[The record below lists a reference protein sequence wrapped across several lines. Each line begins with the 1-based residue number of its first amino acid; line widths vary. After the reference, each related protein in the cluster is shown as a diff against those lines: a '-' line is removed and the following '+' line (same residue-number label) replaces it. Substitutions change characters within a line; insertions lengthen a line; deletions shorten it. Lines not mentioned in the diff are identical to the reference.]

1 MISLNVKPY
10 CDGCDYFEPE
20 KSSVIYADNSSYM
33 VEVMCENRRKCDRI
47 EVYLRREMEKEDNSS
62 YEN

>member
-20 KSSVIYADNSSYM
+20 KSTVIYANNSSYV
-33 VEVMCENRRKCDRI
+33 VEVMCKNRRKCDRI
-47 EVYLRREMEKEDNSS
+47 EAYLKRKMEKE
-62 YEN
+62 EK

>member
-1 MISLNVKPY
+1 MISLNIKPY

-20 KSSVIYADNSSYM
+20 KSTVIYADNSSY
-33 VEVMCENRRKCDRI
+33 VNVMCENRRKCDAI
-47 EVYLRREMEKEDNSS
+47 EACLRREMKKEDHVS

>member
-10 CDGCDYFEPE
+10 CDNCDYFEPE
-20 KSSVIYADNSSYM
+20 KSSVIYADRNSYT
-33 VEVMCENRRKCDRI
+33 EVMCENRRKCDGI
-47 EVYLRREMEKEDNSS
+47 EAYLRREMEKEDHNS

>member
-1 MISLNVKPY
+1 MISLNIKPY

-20 KSSVIYADNSSYM
+20 KSSIVYADNISY
-33 VEVMCENRRKCDRI
+33 VNVMCKNRHKCDAI
-47 EVYLRREMEKEDNSS
+47 EAYLKRKIKKEDHSS

>member
-10 CDGCDYFEPE
+10 CDGCAYFEPE

-33 VEVMCENRRKCDRI
+33 VEVICEKRRKCDRI
-47 EVYLRREMEKEDNSS
+47 EAYLRREMEKEVNSS

>member
-10 CDGCDYFEPE
+10 CDNCDYFEPE
-20 KSSVIYADNSSYM
+20 KSSVIYADEVSY
-33 VEVMCENRRKCDRI
+33 VEVMCKNKRKCDNI
-47 EVYLRREMEKEDNSS
+47 EAYLRREMQKEDHAS

>member
-10 CDGCDYFEPE
+10 CDGCAYFEPE
-20 KSSVIYADNSSYM
+20 KSSIIYAADNSSYM
-33 VEVMCENRRKCDRI
+33 EVMCENRRKCDAI
-47 EVYLRREMEKEDNSS
+47 EVHLRREMEKEDRDS

>member
-10 CDGCDYFEPE
+10 CDGCAYFEPE
-20 KSSVIYADNSSYM
+20 KSTVIYADNSSCM
-33 VEVMCENRRKCDRI
+33 VEVMCENRHKCDQI
-47 EVYLRREMEKEDNSS
+47 EAYLKRAMEKEDHDS

>member
-10 CDGCDYFEPE
+10 CDNCDYFEPE
-20 KSSVIYADNSSYM
+20 ISSIMYADNSSRM

-47 EVYLRREMEKEDNSS
+47 EAYLRREMEKEDHDS

>member
-10 CDGCDYFEPE
+10 CDNCCYFEPE
-20 KSSVIYADNSSYM
+20 KSSVIYADNSSY
-33 VEVMCENRRKCDRI
+33 VNVMCENRRKCDAI
-47 EVYLRREMEKEDNSS
+47 EAYLRREMEKEDRDS

>member
-10 CDGCDYFEPE
+10 CDNCSYFEPE
-20 KSSVIYADNSSYM
+20 KSSVMYADNSTCV
-33 VEVMCENRRKCDRI
+33 VEVMCKNKRKCDRI
-47 EVYLRREMEKEDNSS
+47 EAYLRCEMEKEDHDS

>member
-10 CDGCDYFEPE
+10 CDNCDYFEPE
-20 KSSVIYADNSSYM
+20 KSSVIYADGISY
-33 VEVMCENRRKCDRI
+33 VEVMCENRCKCDRI
-47 EVYLRREMEKEDNSS
+47 EAYLKSEMKKEDHSS

>member
-10 CDGCDYFEPE
+10 CDNCDYFEPE
-20 KSSVIYADNSSYM
+20 KSSVIYADSSSY
-33 VEVMCENRRKCDRI
+33 VEVMCKNRCKCDQI
-47 EVYLRREMEKEDNSS
+47 EAYLRREMEKEDHDS